1 MKKCP
6 HTVEREKLVA
16 EALRPVATELRL
28 IDAADL
34 VSLVRYERWG
44 NLSDLVSS
52 AAELYFLPGT
62 VKFGIGGDYNL
73 DWNRLPEILLDL
85 EIKPAGVTIY
95 AKLSLTDELAGLE
108 ISHIAFHSPSLDAD
122 ENTAFLARSLL
133 EARFVVPSAM
143 GGAGEMSHSGNLH

>member
-6 HTVEREKLVA
+6 YSTEREKIVA

-34 VSLVRYERWG
+34 VSLLRYERWG
-44 NLSDLVSS
+44 NLADLVSS

-62 VKFGIGGDYNL
+62 VRFGVSGDYTL
-73 DWNRLPEILLDL
+73 DWNSTPEILLDL
-85 EIKPAGVTIY
+85 EIKPDGVSIY

-108 ISHIAFHSPSLDAD
+108 ISHIAFQQPSADQD
-122 ENTAFLARSLL
+122 ENTAFLARSLQK
-133 EARFVVPSAM
+133 ARFVVKPPSLDGLSQAM
-143 GGAGEMSHSGNLH
+143 